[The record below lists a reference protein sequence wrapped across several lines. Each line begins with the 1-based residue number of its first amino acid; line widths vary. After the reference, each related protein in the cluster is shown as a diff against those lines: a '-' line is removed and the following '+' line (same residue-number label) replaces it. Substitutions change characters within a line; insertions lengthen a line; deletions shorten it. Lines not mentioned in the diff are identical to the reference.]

1 MSKKKTKQ
9 NKDVKNENNFFNQE
23 EDLNFYKRK
32 IIERRKRKNA
42 VFLVGDILK
51 ISYISKFITYG
62 FEGICICFR
71 KKKLK
76 NLNAAVILRNFL
88 SGVGVELTISYFY
101 NRAYRFTV
109 SDYSRKDFY
118 YRKSKL
124 YYLRFKLNKASRIK

>member
-1 MSKKKTKQ
+1 MMIITKENKQKK
-9 NKDVKNENNFFNQE
+9 ENNFFNQE
-23 EDLNFYKRK
+23 EDINFYKRK
-32 IIERRKRKNA
+32 IIERRKRKDS

-71 KKKLK
+71 KKRLK
-76 NLNAAVILRNFL
+76 NLNASVILRNFL

-124 YYLRFKLNKASRIK
+124 YYLRSKLNKASRIK